1 MDACLSVGLGHT
13 LQLVLLLDC
22 VAVGGTLGSVDDLV
36 RETLSDGLDVPEGSL
51 PSSSAEQPDRLVNP
65 PKRRHINSLTPD
77 RSRSSDTGRVLA
89 GTRVDDGVHNN
100 LEGVL
105 ASEEMDDL
113 ESVLHNPHG
122 HQLLAIVP
130 AVHHER
136 VAKPLDNGALSLAE
150 PLGCVSSSRVGHVA
164 GVLLLHCNVILERH
178 VRDRDILTAPLAEKH
193 DLWKLWKSRS
203 ELQLRGGS
211 LRNLISPIVGHF

>member
-22 VAVGGTLGSVDDLV
+22 VAVGGALGRVDDLV

-51 PSSSAEQPDRLVNP
+51 PSSSAEQPDCLVDP
-65 PKRRHINSLTPD
+65 PKGRHINSLTPD
-77 RSRSSDTGRVLA
+77 SSGSSDTGRVLA

-100 LEGVL
+100 LERVL
-105 ASEEMDDL
+105 SSHEEDDL
-113 ESVLHNPHG
+113 ESVLHNPHS
-122 HQLLAIVP
+122 HQLLAVVP
-130 AVHHER
+130 AVHHEG
-136 VAKPLDNGALSLAE
+136 VAEPLNNGALSFTE

-164 GVLLLHCNVILERH
+164 GILLLHCNVILERH

-193 DLWKLWKSRS
+193 DLWKLWKSGS
-203 ELQLRGGS
+203 KLHLRGRS
-211 LRNLISPIVGHF
+211 LRNLISPIV